1 MLNIVMDDL
10 QDKHP
15 IDEAILAKIKSVI
28 AKAIEVESLEE
39 FTCEVS
45 LLFVDNDRIQDINKD
60 QRSKDTPTDVLS
72 FPQYESIKD
81 AEELDEELFLGD
93 IVISVEKAIEQAS
106 EFGHSVER
114 ELCYLTVHSMFHLF
128 GYDHDTRENT
138 SEMRAMEELVLDSFG
153 IKR

>member
-1 MLNIVMDDL
+1 MLSIVIDDL
-10 QDKHP
+10 QEKHV
-15 IDEAILAKIKSVI
+15 ITQDMLSTMKKVI
-28 AKAIEVESLEE
+28 AKAIESESLEE

-45 LLFVDNDRIQDINKD
+45 MLFVDNDRIREINRE
-60 QRSKDTPTDVLS
+60 QRSKDVVTDVLS

-93 IVISVEKAIEQAS
+93 IVISVEKAIEQAKD
-106 EFGHSVER
+106 FGHSLER

-128 GYDHDTRENT
+128 GYDHDTDENT
-138 SEMRAMEELVLDSFG
+138 DEMRDMEELVLDSFG

>member
-1 MLNIVMDDL
+1 MLSIVMDDL
-10 QDKHP
+10 QDKHL
-15 IDEAILAKIKSVI
+15 IDETILAKMKSVI

-45 LLFVDNDRIQDINKD
+45 MLFVDNDKIQEINKE
-60 QRSKDTPTDVLS
+60 QRSKDVPTDVLS

-93 IVISVEKAIEQAS
+93 IVISVEKAIEQAD

-128 GYDHDTRENT
+128 GYDHDTEENT
-138 SEMRAMEELVLDSFG
+138 SEMRKMEELVLDSFG

>member
-1 MLNIVMDDL
+1 MDDL
-10 QDKHP
+10 QDKHL
-15 IDEAILAKIKSVI
+15 IDEEILANMKSVM

-45 LLFVDNDRIQDINKD
+45 MLFVDNERIREINRE
-60 QRSKDTPTDVLS
+60 QRSKDVPTDVLS

-93 IVISVEKAIEQAS
+93 IVISVEKAIEQAN

-128 GYDHDTRENT
+128 GYDHDTEENT
-138 SEMRAMEELVLDSFG
+138 SEMRKMEELVLDSFG

>member
-1 MLNIVMDDL
+1 MDDL
-10 QDKHP
+10 QDKHL
-15 IDEAILAKIKSVI
+15 IDETILAKMKSVI

-45 LLFVDNDRIQDINKD
+45 MLFVDNDKIQEINKE
-60 QRSKDTPTDVLS
+60 QRSKDVPTDVLS

-93 IVISVEKAIEQAS
+93 IVISVEKAIEQAD

-128 GYDHDTRENT
+128 GYDHDTEENT
-138 SEMRAMEELVLDSFG
+138 SEMRKMEELVLDSFG